1 MSRLSFSRPG
11 EGAHMYSAVRQRAL
25 SHSLLKGIAA
35 LAALALLAGCA
46 SLSPDGGFGDVR
58 QAVTARAGAAA
69 GEAMQWQRSDKAADS
84 VRERVAELLTQ
95 PLGADDAARIAL
107 LNHPGLQA
115 EYAELGIAEAELV
128 QASRWRGPRLSFARL
143 VRGDELEIERGVFFD
158 VLGLL
163 AIPLST
169 KAQGERFEAA
179 KLRAAGAALRVAQ
192 EARRA
197 WIAAVSARQVVFYA
211 GQVKEAADAGA
222 ELGRRMAAAGN
233 WSKLA
238 EAREQSFRVE
248 AVAQEARARSAATAA
263 TERLARALGLAS
275 TSVIKLP
282 DRLPDLPKTPD
293 AALPVP
299 LRDLAAESSE
309 ALEARALAQRLD
321 VQAARRDAESLARSL
336 GLANATRYT
345 DLVEL
350 GYLRKTHAPDLPQRG
365 WELDLR
371 LPLFDFGQARTARA
385 EALYLQAVNRAREA
399 AVRARSE
406 VRETHTALRERHEL
420 ARHYLEEVLPL
431 RKLISEE
438 ILLRYNGMLVSVFE
452 LLADARA
459 QSASVSAAMEALR
472 DYWLAESDFQMA
484 LTAQSERPGAVAT
497 GAVANAAPAAGA
509 AAGH

>member
-1 MSRLSFSRPG
+1 MR
-11 EGAHMYSAVRQRAL
+11 
-25 SHSLLKGIAA
+25 
-35 LAALALLAGCA
+35 
-46 SLSPDGGFGDVR
+46 
-58 QAVTARAGAAA
+58 T
-69 GEAMQWQRSDKAADS
+69 
-84 VRERVAELLTQ
+84 RVAELLAR
-95 PLGADDAARIAL
+95 PLGADDAAHMAL
-107 LNHPGLQA
+107 LNNPGLQA

-128 QASRWRGPRLSFARL
+128 QASRWRGPRISFARL

-192 EARRA
+192 EARRS
-197 WIAAVSARQVVFYA
+197 WIAAVSAHQVVAYA

-275 TSVIKLP
+275 TSAIRLP
-282 DRLPDLPKTPD
+282 DRLPALPKTPD

-336 GLANATRYT
+336 GLANATRHI

-350 GYLRKTHAPDLPQRG
+350 GYVRKTHAPELPQRG

-385 EALYLQAVNRAREA
+385 EALYLQAVNRARDA
-399 AVRARSE
+399 AVRASSE
-406 VRETHTALRERHEL
+406 VRESHAALRERFEL
-420 ARHYLEEVLPL
+420 ARHYRDEVLPL

-438 ILLRYNGMLVSVFE
+438 MLLRYNGMLASVFE
-452 LLADARA
+452 LLADARVQA
-459 QSASVSAAMEALR
+459 ASVAAAMEALR
-472 DYWLAESDFQMA
+472 DYWLAEADFQMA
-484 LTAQSERPGAVAT
+484 LTSQSPGGGGPFAPPAPVSAAAT
-497 GAVANAAPAAGA
+497 A

>member
-1 MSRLSFSRPG
+1 MSRPGCPRPG
-11 EGAHMYSAVRQRAL
+11 EGAISAERLRASARCYWSRL
-25 SHSLLKGIAA
+25 GAA
-35 LAALALLAGCA
+35 MGLALLAGCA

-58 QAVTARAGAAA
+58 QAVTARAGVAA
-69 GEAMQWQRSDKAADS
+69 GEAMQWQRSDNAADS
-84 VRERVAELLTQ
+84 VRVRVAELLSQ
-95 PLGADDAARIAL
+95 PLGVDDAARIAL

-163 AIPLST
+163 AIPLSH

-197 WIAAVSARQVVFYA
+197 WIVAVAARQGVTYA
-211 GQVKEAADAGA
+211 AQVTEAADAGA

-248 AVAQEARARSAATAA
+248 AVALQSRARSAATAA

-275 TSVIKLP
+275 ASAIRMP
-282 DRLPDLPKTPD
+282 DRLPDLPGKPD
-293 AALPVP
+293 AALPDP
-299 LRDLAAESSE
+299 FWGLALDDSGE
-309 ALEARALAQRLD
+309 LEARALAQRLD

-336 GLANATRYT
+336 GLANATRYI

-350 GYLRKTHAPDLPQRG
+350 GYVRKTHAPELPQRG

-371 LPLFDFGQARTARA
+371 LPLFDFGQARTAKA
-385 EALYLQAVNRAREA
+385 EALYLQAVNRARDT

-406 VRETHTALRERHEL
+406 VRETHAALRERYEL
-420 ARHYLEEVLPL
+420 ARHYRDEVLPL
-431 RKLISEE
+431 RKLVSEE
-438 ILLRYNGMLVSVFE
+438 MLLRYNGMLVSVFE

-459 QSASVSAAMEALR
+459 QVASVAAAMDALR

-484 LTAQSERPGAVAT
+484 LTAQSGPGAAGPLAT
-497 GAVANAAPAAGA
+497 AIPNPPASPG
-509 AAGH
+509 AGH